1 MEKPIVAVYVR
12 VSSRKQ
18 DEASQVPDLQRWI
31 AAYVDF
37 DAVEVQ
43 CAAGCLQNFLD
54 LILRAM
60 ESPEIEALIQKAAGS
75 PQAYFLPKVREGLL
89 RWKMQQEASAA
100 EWDEE

>member
-60 ESPEIEALIQKAAGS
+60 ESPEMEALIQKAAGS

-100 EWDEE
+100 ESDEE